1 MNSPAE
7 VLEIIEQY
15 LAQAELSFERT
26 GSVIV
31 VTIPGEKKLTTTCS
45 LSVGENALTI
55 NAFVARRPDEN
66 AQEVYEWILERNLK
80 MYAVAFA
87 IDRLGD
93 IYLAGKVSLQSVDSD
108 ELDRIIG
115 CVAEYSDNS
124 FNTILELGFAS
135 AIKRE
140 YDWRVSRGESTA
152 NLAAFAHILE
162 ARD

>member
-7 VLEIIEQY
+7 VLNVIEQY
-15 LAQAELSFERT
+15 LAQANLSFERN

-55 NAFVARRPDEN
+55 NAFIARRPDEN

-162 ARD
+162 VRD

>member
-1 MNSPAE
+1 MTKQAE
-7 VLEIIEQY
+7 VLEVIEQY
-15 LAQAELSFERT
+15 LVQADLSFERN

-55 NAFVARRPDEN
+55 NAFIARRPDEN

-93 IYLAGKVSLQSVDSD
+93 IYLAGKVSLRSIDSD